1 MKHSDAEALKST
13 PPSIPGRIA
22 GALTSR
28 HWSLVAIELLLIVA
42 GIMVALSIDDWVQ
55 DHENQRTE
63 RVYLGLLSRDLDQMA
78 ESLQRYIDTESH
90 MAMASSTVI
99 RKLSDD
105 GYKIEAELLRGY
117 LSDMGMRRTLQ
128 LVSATYTDLTSTGNL
143 HLIRSQSLRDQL
155 LRYFADVSRTQLVI
169 EKNNTAFIDNMLL
182 VIYDQCRNHLGPHQ
196 LEKYGSSAEP
206 IPGLL

>member
-13 PPSIPGRIA
+13 PPSILGRIS

-42 GIMVALSIDDWVQ
+42 GIMVALSLDDWVQ
-55 DHENQRTE
+55 DRENQRTE

-105 GYKIEAELLRGY
+105 GYEIEAELLRGY

-143 HLIRSQSLRDQL
+143 HLIRSQGLRDQL

-169 EKNNTAFIDNMLL
+169 EKNNTVFIDNMYWSFM
-182 VIYDQCRNHLGPHQ
+182 IDARNHLGPHQ
-196 LEKYGSSAEP
+196 LEKYGSGAEP
-206 IPGLL
+206 IPG